1 MTSDLK
7 KMNAGR
13 NEIKPNSKKIQKD
26 NNTKKKKKKNKS
38 KVVE

>member
-26 NNTKKKKKKNKS
+26 NNTKKKEKEKQ
-38 KVVE
+38 E